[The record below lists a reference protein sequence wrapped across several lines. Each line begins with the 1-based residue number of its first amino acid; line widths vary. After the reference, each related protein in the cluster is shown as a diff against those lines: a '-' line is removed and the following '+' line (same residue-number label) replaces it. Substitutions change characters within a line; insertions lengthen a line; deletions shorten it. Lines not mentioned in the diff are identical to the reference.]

1 MRDLRIFSNLI
12 EDKKN
17 SNPNLDVLTFVNVLP
32 SGDFEHDKRTYRD
45 LWEQGQR
52 VYSGLRAEGMEVG
65 DSFAL
70 VMQNHPEFVDCMVGS
85 SLAATVFVPI
95 DPRTN
100 GERLEYMLS
109 WADCK
114 GVICADYCL
123 SNVLA
128 ACKNL
133 PQIRWIWV
141 LKSGELSKLPG
152 GDSRLRKWSDIA
164 NAALNEAEGRVQSA
178 DETMQMLYTS
188 GTTGDPKAIRA
199 PYTRYDTVASI
210 GPMIG
215 LNADDRPYT
224 GLSLTHANAQ
234 LISLGNILK
243 MELRGVIS
251 RKFTKSRLWDICRA
265 YSCTTFNLLGGM
277 TTAIYSEPVRANDA
291 NNPVRFI
298 LSAGMPSAIWHDFS
312 KRFDVELF
320 EFYGAAEG
328 GMMFNPPGAG
338 PVGSIGKPP
347 ESLIA
352 RIVDE
357 EGNTCPPGQRGEI
370 VFEAAVG
377 PKLAVEYYKNPEAS
391 DKKTRDGVL
400 YMGDIGH
407 QDEDGWYYFDS
418 RKGDEIRRNGEFVD
432 VARIEKI
439 IAEFEDVEDVFVYG
453 IPSLNGAPGEKDIIA
468 AVVPV
473 EARLFDPD
481 VLVNHC
487 REVLGR
493 NDLPSFIQVMSEI
506 PKTASEKPQSRFCY
520 EFFMEQKN
528 HVYDVAS

>member
-1 MRDLRIFSNLI
+1 MKDLRILSNLI

-32 SGDFEHDKRTYRD
+32 SGDLEHEIRTYND

-52 VYSGLRAEGMEVG
+52 VFSGLRNEGMAPGE
-65 DSFAL
+65 SFAM

-109 WADCK
+109 WSDCK
-114 GVICADYCL
+114 GVVCADYCL
-123 SNVLA
+123 NAVLA

-141 LKSGELSKLPG
+141 LHSGELIKLPA
-152 GDSRLRKWSDIA
+152 GDSRLRKWADIA
-164 NAALNEAEGRVQSA
+164 GAPLKEVEGRVRSA

-199 PYTRYDTVASI
+199 PYTRYDAVSSI

-215 LNADDRPYT
+215 LVEKDRPYT
-224 GLSLTHANAQ
+224 GLSFTHANAQ

-243 MELRGVIS
+243 MGLRGVIS

-265 YSCTTFNLLGGM
+265 YGCTTFNLLGGM
-277 TTAIYSEPVRANDA
+277 TTAIYSEPLRANDA

-298 LSAGMPSAIWHDFS
+298 LSAGMPAAIWREFS

-328 GMMFNPPGAG
+328 GMMFNPPGVG
-338 PVGSIGKPP
+338 PIGSIGKPP
-347 ESLIA
+347 PSLIA
-352 RIVDE
+352 RIIDE

-370 VFEAAVG
+370 VFEAASG
-377 PKLAVEYYKNPEAS
+377 EELAIEYYKNPEAS
-391 DKKTRDGVL
+391 DKKARNGVL

-432 VARIEKI
+432 IAKIEKI
-439 IAEFEDVEDVFVYG
+439 IAEFDDVEDVFVYG
-453 IPSLNGAPGEKDIIA
+453 IPALNGAPGEKDVIA

-473 EARLFDPD
+473 EAKLFDPD
-481 VLVNHC
+481 VLVRHC

-493 NDLPSFIQVMSEI
+493 NDLPSYIQVMSEI

-520 EFFMEQKN
+520 EYFLEQKN

>member
-1 MRDLRIFSNLI
+1 MKDLRILANLI

-17 SNPNLDVLTFVNVLP
+17 TNPDLDVLTFVNVLP
-32 SGDFEHDKRTYRD
+32 CGDLEHEIRTYKS

-52 VYSGLRAEGMEVG
+52 VFAGLRNEGMSPG
-65 DSFAL
+65 DSFAM

-85 SLAATVFVPI
+85 SLAGTVFVPI
-95 DPRTN
+95 DPRTS
-100 GERLEYMLS
+100 GDRLEYMLS

-123 SNVLA
+123 NSVLA

-133 PQIRWIWV
+133 PQIRWVWV
-141 LKSGELSKLPG
+141 LQTGELIKLPT
-152 GDSRLRKWSDIA
+152 SNAKLKKWSSIA
-164 NAALNEAEGRVQSA
+164 NATVVEASGLVQSPN
-178 DETMQMLYTS
+178 ETMQMLYTS

-199 PYTRYDTVASI
+199 PYTRYDAVSSI

-215 LNADDRPYT
+215 LNQDDRPYT
-224 GLSLTHANAQ
+224 GLSFTHANAQ

-243 MELRGVIS
+243 MGLRGVIS
-251 RKFTKSRLWDICRA
+251 RRFTKSRLWDICRA
-265 YSCTTFNLLGGM
+265 YGCTTFNLLGGM

-312 KRFDVELF
+312 ERFKVELF

-328 GMMFNPPGAG
+328 GMMFNPPGVG

-347 ESLIA
+347 ASLKA
-352 RIVDE
+352 RIIDE
-357 EGNTCPPGQRGEI
+357 QGNACPPGVHGEI
-370 VFEAAVG
+370 VFEAVEG
-377 PKLAVEYYKNPEAS
+377 EPLAVEYYKNPEAS
-391 DKKTRDGVL
+391 LKKTQDGVL

-439 IAEFEDVEDVFVYG
+439 IAEFNDVEDVFVYG
-453 IPSLNGAPGEKDIIA
+453 IPAQNGAPGEKDVIA

-487 REVLGR
+487 RQVLGR
-493 NDLPSFIQVMSEI
+493 NDLPSYIQVMSEI

-520 EFFMEQKN
+520 EYFLEQKN

>member
-1 MRDLRIFSNLI
+1 MKDLRIFSNLI

-17 SNPNLDVLTFVNVLP
+17 ASPNLDVLTFVNLLP
-32 SGDFEHDKRTYRD
+32 CGDLEHEIRTYRN
-45 LWEQGQR
+45 LWDQGQR
-52 VYSGLRAEGMEVG
+52 VFSALKNEDMAPGE
-65 DSFAL
+65 SFGI

-114 GVICADYCL
+114 GVVCADYCL
-123 SNVLA
+123 HNVLA
-128 ACKNL
+128 ACKSL

-141 LKSGELSKLPG
+141 VSSGELVKLPIN
-152 GDSRLRKWSDIA
+152 DLRLKRWSDISLA
-164 NAALNEAEGRVQSA
+164 SLTEDQGRVRSA

-199 PYTRYDTVASI
+199 PYTRYDTVSSI

-215 LNADDRPYT
+215 LTEHDRPYT

-243 MELRGVIS
+243 MGLRGVIS

-265 YSCTTFNLLGGM
+265 YDCTTFNLLGGM
-277 TTAIYSEPVRANDA
+277 TTAIYSEAVRASDR

-298 LSAGMPSAIWHDFS
+298 LSAGMPAAIWSDFS
-312 KRFDVELF
+312 KRFNVELF

-328 GMMFNPPGAG
+328 GMMFNPPGVG

-352 RIVDE
+352 RIVNE
-357 EGNTCPPGQRGEI
+357 EGAACPPGQRGEI
-370 VFEAAVG
+370 VFEAAAG
-377 PKLAVEYYKNPEAS
+377 PKLAVEYYKNPES
-391 DKKTRDGVL
+391 SNKKTRNGVL

-407 QDEDGWYYFDS
+407 QDEDGWFYFDS
-418 RKGDEIRRNGEFVD
+418 RKGDEVRRNGEFVD
-432 VARIEKI
+432 IAKIEKI
-439 IAEFEDVEDVFVYG
+439 IAEFDDIEDVFVYG

-473 EARLFDPD
+473 EAKLFDPD

-487 REVLGR
+487 RDALGR
-493 NDLPSFIQVMSEI
+493 NDLPSYIQVMAEI

-520 EFFMEQKN
+520 ELFMEKKN
-528 HVYDVAS
+528 HIYDVAS